1 MKTINK
7 YINYLTQHK
16 NKHELI
22 NYDIVLT
29 DNTYM
34 LRSKAYQMS
43 KNDRIFHVTPKK
55 LLPYYI
61 DQTKLI
67 KSPYSISSKTPNNAQ
82 NYIYDYDYQIVGNGL
97 FELPCG
103 SGKTLAGISVIQKLK
118 LKTMIVA
125 KSTDVNSQ
133 WKTDLLE
140 LYPRLE
146 INDKNED
153 ILTRNDLDIYIV
165 TPQYLRLHIKDPNF
179 LSKLKFGLIVY
190 DEIHTLVSEE
200 FQKSFGVFFKLVL
213 SGYISNLPIFLGLS
227 ATIDESNK
235 LLETIFGPPEV
246 LATSIIEK
254 KVNYLDFR
262 DMYTSQQRGI
272 NDINYKPFDCK
283 ECLVNAYKLIEYFV
297 SKRIIELPHKYNKLV
312 VLTDRIEETFYA
324 AAKTCI
330 YFKSDVLI
338 VREKGKNLY
347 LKYSNIPLELY
358 ENDTLDINERLDYED
373 EIRKVA
379 IKCSIEDYLS
389 ECSIIVSTM
398 SRLSQGFNC
407 EYITLGICTQFYW
420 SLPTRIQ
427 LLGRIRRN
435 SSDRTLY
442 ERKRIFIV
450 NSYRIPTNY
459 NPNSKVYCIR
469 RNAKVT
475 YNLTTEK
482 SKFTYLGYNRLR
494 FDTSVYKQLGIL

>member
-7 YINYLTQHK
+7 YINYITQHK
-16 NKHELI
+16 NKQELI
-22 NYDIVLT
+22 NYDIVMS
-29 DNTYM
+29 DNTYT
-34 LRSKAYQMS
+34 LRTKAYQMS
-43 KNDRIFHVTPKK
+43 KNDRIFHTTPKR

-61 DQTKLI
+61 NQDKLV
-67 KSPYSISSKTPNNAQ
+67 KSPYTISSKNPNNAQ
-82 NYIYDYDYQIVGNGL
+82 NYIYDYEYQTIGNGL

-118 LKTMIVA
+118 LKTMILA

-133 WKTDLLE
+133 WKTDLSE
-140 LYPRLE
+140 LYPRLQ

-153 ILTRNDLDIYIV
+153 ILTRDDLDIYIV
-165 TPQYLRLHIKDPNF
+165 TPQYLRLHIGEHNF
-179 LSKLKFGLIVY
+179 LSKLKFGLIIY

-200 FQKSFGVFFKLVL
+200 FQKSFSIFFKLVL
-213 SGYISNLPIFLGLS
+213 EGYLFNLPVFLGLS
-227 ATIDESNK
+227 ATIDETNK
-235 LLETIFGPPEV
+235 LLNTIFGPPEM
-246 LATSIIEK
+246 LSTSIIEK

-262 DMYTSQQRGI
+262 DMYTFQQRGI
-272 NDINYKPFDCK
+272 NDINYKPFNCS
-283 ECLVNAYKLIEYFV
+283 ECLINAYKLIDYFV
-297 SKRIIELPHKYNKLV
+297 SKNIVESPHRLNKLV

-358 ENDTLDINERLDYED
+358 ENDTIDVNERLDYED

-379 IKCSIEDYLS
+379 EKCSIEDYLS

-435 SSDRTLY
+435 SIDKTLN

-459 NPNSKVYCIR
+459 NPNSKLYCVK
-469 RNAKVT
+469 RNAKIT

-482 SKFTYLGYNRLR
+482 NKFTYLGYNRLR
-494 FDTSVYKQLGIL
+494 FSTEVYRQLGIL

>member
-1 MKTINK
+1 MKTIDK
-7 YINYLTQHK
+7 YINYITHHK
-16 NKHELI
+16 NKYEFI
-22 NYDIVLT
+22 KYDIVLT
-29 DNTYM
+29 NNVYT
-34 LRSKAYQMS
+34 LRSRAYQLS
-43 KNDRIFHVTPKK
+43 KNDKIFHEKQK
-55 LLPYYI
+55 ELLPYYI
-61 DQTKLI
+61 NQDKLM

-82 NYIYDYDYQIVGNGL
+82 NYIYEYDYQIVGNGL

-133 WKTDLLE
+133 WKTDLTD
-140 LYPRLE
+140 LYPRLQV
-146 INDKNED
+146 NDKNED

-165 TPQYLRLHIKDPNF
+165 TPQYLRLHIKEQEF
-179 LSKLKFGLIVY
+179 LSKLKFGLVIY

-200 FQKSFGVFFKLVL
+200 FQKSFGVFFKLVTE
-213 SGYISNLPIFLGLS
+213 GYLANLPIFLGLS
-227 ATIDESNK
+227 ATINENNK
-235 LLETIFGPPEV
+235 LLNTIFGPPEV
-246 LATSIIEK
+246 LTTSIIEK

-262 DMYTSQQRGI
+262 DMYTSQQRGV
-272 NDINYKPFDCK
+272 NDINYKPLNC
-283 ECLVNAYKLIEYFV
+283 EQCLTGAYKIIEYFA
-297 SKRIIELPHKYNKLV
+297 SKRIVELPHKYNKLV

-358 ENDTLDINERLDYED
+358 ENDTLSLDERLDYED

-379 IKCSIEDYLS
+379 IKCSIEDYLT

-435 SSDRTLY
+435 STDKTLN

-459 NPNSKVYCIR
+459 NPNSKFYCIR

-475 YNLTTEK
+475 YNLSVEK
-482 SKFTYLGYNRLR
+482 NKFNYLGYNRLK
-494 FDTSVYKQLGIL
+494 FDTKVYRQLGLL